1 MTTIVNVRQ
10 SEMRVVFAVGNSK
23 LLSAS
28 KCYQIRI
35 ITIARGNAFFELWK
49 HKQWIGDKGTRLMGW
64 RPCTSA
70 PESIKKTASE
80 AIAETWGPDN
90 EITGFHFRRPTKRAV
105 DSEPK
110 HCIAWMEAGADNKAR
125 DEWRAEPASVK
136 VARR

>member
-1 MTTIVNVRQ
+1 MIANVRQ
-10 SEMRVVFAVGNSK
+10 SDMRVDFAVGNSK

-80 AIAETWGPDN
+80 AITETWGN
-90 EITGFHFRRPTKRAV
+90 EITGFHFRRPTKRAI

-110 HCIAWMEAGADNKAR
+110 HCIAWVRVGADNKAPVYG
-125 DEWRAEPASVK
+125 WRAEPASVK
-136 VARR
+136 VAKR